1 MEWILFY
8 EAARLNVRIS
18 CAFSKSGTLTGV
30 VLLSLTRLV
39 FIRVGFGCCFNRRLA
54 HPPLHAEIGRSLRE
68 LYQNA
73 LEQSQQDPTSQC
85 RALERP

>member
-8 EAARLNVRIS
+8 VAACLNVGIS

-30 VLLSLTRLV
+30 VLLSLTQYLSEWGLAVV
-39 FIRVGFGCCFNRRLA
+39 FNGCLA
-54 HPPLHAEIGRSLRE
+54 HLPLHAEIGGSLRE

-73 LEQSQQDPTSQC
+73 L
-85 RALERP
+85 